1 LSPPSSKRDLED
13 LVFVVDGRATLV
25 CEVRAETA
33 ELRAYVRAEINTLLT
48 TAGFLDALPGF
59 LLPDAV
65 SQSRISIVLQR
76 LEDLASLKLGANE
89 QEPDSIWTPF
99 AWIFA
104 RRVAAPGLVG
114 DVCTFRLAEFPAPYE
129 TPEPVAIAFSGG
141 MRRLQK

>member
-1 LSPPSSKRDLED
+1 LSSPSSKRDLED

-25 CEVRAETA
+25 SEVRAETA

-99 AWIFA
+99 AWSFRAPRRGRRA
-104 RRVAAPGLVG
+104 RRRCLHVPACGI
-114 DVCTFRLAEFPAPYE
+114 PAPYE